1 MNKNKSFTDKMH
13 FWGSVWSI
21 SALAVLY
28 CVPLIFSLYYNVF
41 PQFSVLLKALA
52 AVIPI
57 YWGTAIVEV
66 ITYTPMLGAGGT
78 YLSFVTGNIANL
90 KLPCAM
96 NAMNRADVKATS
108 EEGEVI
114 STIAIGAS
122 AITTTVIIAVGVLA
136 FLPVIPYITAEG
148 SVIKPAFEFVIPAL
162 FGALGASYFAKYW
175 KLSILPILIGAIV
188 YIFVPSLPVGT
199 MLFVTIVVSLL
210 GALGM
215 YKLKWIKE

>member
-1 MNKNKSFTDKMH
+1 MKNNKSFTDKMH

-28 CVPLIFSLYYNVF
+28 CVPLIFSIHYNVF

-78 YLSFVTGNIANL
+78 YLSFVSGNIANL

-122 AITTTVIIAVGVLA
+122 AITTTLVIAIGVIA
-136 FLPVIPYITAEG
+136 FLPVIPHIMAEG

-175 KLSILPILIGAIV
+175 KLSILPILIGVIV

-210 GALGM
+210 GAFGM
-215 YKLKWIKE
+215 YKLKWVKE